1 MKTPNRN
8 EIQIAFARLQSSP
21 ESVSILDVIEWSHR
35 CRWEP
40 RLAEILVQHIFKNWK
55 TWNPLTV
62 HETLKLQAMPQSF
75 LVLSEHLYFL
85 LTGPQRKTFKLWLNC
100 VSSGFEPVPYQAF
113 YLINKFAGSRLRSES
128 EYNLKPFARWGFY
141 CSYLML
147 NKENKLPRTSITKT
161 SRGLVLLDL
170 IQEMKVFRVQDYIDR
185 LNNKIH
191 PRQAERDLKACPQ
204 IKAHGQTRNRTYRF
218 EIG

>member
-62 HETLKLQAMPQSF
+62 HETLKLQAMPSVF
-75 LVLSEHLYFL
+75 FG
-85 LTGPQRKTFKLWLNC
+85 TQRASLFSADRAAKK
-100 VSSGFEPVPYQAF
+100 
-113 YLINKFAGSRLRSES
+113 
-128 EYNLKPFARWGFY
+128 NL
-141 CSYLML
+141 
-147 NKENKLPRTSITKT
+147 
-161 SRGLVLLDL
+161 
-170 IQEMKVFRVQDYIDR
+170 
-185 LNNKIH
+185 
-191 PRQAERDLKACPQ
+191 
-204 IKAHGQTRNRTYRF
+204 
-218 EIG
+218 